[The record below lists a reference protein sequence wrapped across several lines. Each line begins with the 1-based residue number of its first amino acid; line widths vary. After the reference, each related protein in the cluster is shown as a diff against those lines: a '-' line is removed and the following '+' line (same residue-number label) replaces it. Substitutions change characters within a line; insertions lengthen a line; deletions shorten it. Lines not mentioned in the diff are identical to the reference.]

1 MKISITVASGVG
13 SPIPKRTG
21 KGMTEQKP
29 RTHLVIP
36 DTQAKPGTPN
46 DALGWVGQYIVEK
59 QPDVIVHLGDHFDG
73 PSLSSYDVGKKDFE
87 GRRYRDDVDAANV
100 AFDVLCEP
108 METHNRRK
116 AKQSKKQYK
125 PELVI
130 LHGNHEQRIQRA
142 IDDDAAHLDGIISLD
157 DLNYSSHGWQVVPF
171 LKPICIDGVWYA
183 HYWANPMTGRP
194 FGGNATTRLK
204 QVGHSFTM
212 GHQQVLDYAIRFV
225 AGRSQHALI
234 AGSCYLHTEKYLGP
248 QGNDHW
254 RGCIVKHQVEQG
266 SYDPMFVSLDYLCRR
281 FEGVPL
287 AKFMAHVY

>member
-1 MKISITVASGVG
+1 MKMSTIAASGVG
-13 SPIPKRTG
+13 SPILKRTG
-21 KGMTEQKP
+21 KGMTEQTP

-36 DTQAKPGTPN
+36 DTQSKPGTPN
-46 DALGWVGQYIVEK
+46 DALGWVGAYIVEK

-87 GRRYRDDVDAANV
+87 GRRYRDDVDAANT
-100 AFDVLCEP
+100 AFDVLCAP
-108 METHNRRK
+108 MEKHNRHK

-130 LHGNHEQRIQRA
+130 LHGNHEHRIQRA

-157 DLNYSSHGWQVVPF
+157 DLNYADHGWQVVPF
-171 LKPICIDGVWYA
+171 LQPINIDGVWYA

-194 FGGNATTRLK
+194 YGGNATTRLK

-254 RGCIVKHQVEQG
+254 RGIIVKHQVENG

>member
-1 MKISITVASGVG
+1 MA
-13 SPIPKRTG
+13 
-21 KGMTEQKP
+21 EQKP

-36 DTQAKPGTPN
+36 DTQSKPGTPN
-46 DALGWVGQYIVEK
+46 DALGWIGSYIVEK
-59 QPDVIVHLGDHFDG
+59 QPDCIVHLGDHADF

-87 GRRYRDDVDAANV
+87 GRRYRDDVDAANL

-116 AKQSKKQYK
+116 AKQNKKQYK
-125 PELVI
+125 PELI
-130 LHGNHEQRIQRA
+130 MLHGNHEHRVQRA
-142 IDDDAAHLDGIISLD
+142 IDNDAAHLDGVISLD
-157 DLNYSSHGWQVVPF
+157 DLNYASHGWQVVPF
-171 LKPICIDGVWYA
+171 LQPICIDGVYYA

-234 AGSCYLHTEKYLGP
+234 AGAAYLHTEKYLGP

-254 RGCIVKHQVEQG
+254 RGIIVKHQVEQG